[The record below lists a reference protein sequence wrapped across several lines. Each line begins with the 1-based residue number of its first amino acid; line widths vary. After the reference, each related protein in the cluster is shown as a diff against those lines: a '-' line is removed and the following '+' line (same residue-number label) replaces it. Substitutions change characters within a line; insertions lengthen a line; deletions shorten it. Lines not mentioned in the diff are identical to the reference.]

1 MRLECLVESMDM
13 KRHLKD
19 KDGEYL
25 EINEWKWTKFDP
37 NGDVLVIDWSDKW
50 PDANSGTIELRWLPD
65 TIKSFHITGTKYER
79 TLDVGGLPASL
90 ENLYLQRNNMDGT
103 VDFAAVSMRMR
114 NFVLHTNRFH
124 GALDLRSIPPNM
136 EYLCLQKNNFTGV
149 VTVGALPS
157 SLYHL
162 LLGMNQIQ
170 SVTDNDGNAIDDSRV
185 HV

>member
-1 MRLECLVESMDM
+1 MLQSYLKSLHLKRVSSLTSMHLLDFMLCADNPLSRVDMHSMPLYMRLECLVESMDM

-50 PDANSGTIELRWLPD
+50 PDANSGTIELRWIPD
-65 TIKSFHITGTKYER
+65 TIKSFHITGTKYEG

-114 NFVLHTNRFH
+114 NFV
-124 GALDLRSIPPNM
+124 
-136 EYLCLQKNNFTGV
+136 
-149 VTVGALPS
+149 
-157 SLYHL
+157 
-162 LLGMNQIQ
+162 
-170 SVTDNDGNAIDDSRV
+170 
-185 HV
+185 